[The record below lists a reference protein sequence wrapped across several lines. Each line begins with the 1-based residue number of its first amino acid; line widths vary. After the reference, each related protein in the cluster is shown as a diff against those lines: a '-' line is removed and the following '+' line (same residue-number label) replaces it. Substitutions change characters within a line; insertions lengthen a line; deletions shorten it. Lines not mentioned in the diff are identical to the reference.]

1 MAQPSK
7 PKLLSVVIPVY
18 NEEENVPRLCAALR
32 EALDQIGTPWEAILV
47 DDGSTDGTADALD
60 AEAQRDERFVV
71 IHLRRN
77 FGQTAAMAAGFDHAR
92 GDVIIAM
99 DADLQNDPRDIP
111 RMLDKLAEGYDVVSG
126 WRKNRKDKWLT
137 RVLPSRI
144 ANWLISTITGVH
156 LHDYGCSLK
165 AYRRE
170 IIRDVRLY
178 GEMHRFLPALCY
190 WAGARISEI
199 EVTHHP
205 RKFGRSK
212 YGLSRIL
219 RVILDLITVKFLLS
233 YSTMPIRVFGPPGVV
248 SFLAGFAIA
257 AYLTWQKIA
266 YHTALANRPALM
278 LAVLL
283 MILGVQFISMGLL
296 GELVAR
302 TYYESQ
308 DKKTYT
314 IRYITARRNSSQVQA

>member
-1 MAQPSK
+1 MG
-7 PKLLSVVIPVY
+7 
-18 NEEENVPRLCAALR
+18 RLCEALR
-32 EALDQIGTPWEAILV
+32 DALEELDIPWEVVLV
-47 DDGSTDGTADALD
+47 DDGSTDGTAAALD
-60 AEAQRDERFVV
+60 EEAQRDGRFTV

-92 GDVIIAM
+92 GDVIVAM

-111 RMLDKLAEGYDVVSG
+111 MLLEKLGEGYDVVSG
-126 WRKNRKDKWLT
+126 WRRHRKDKWLT

-144 ANWLISTITGVH
+144 ANWLISAITGVK

-170 IIRDVRLY
+170 IIQDVKLY

-190 WAGARISEI
+190 WAGARVA
-199 EVTHHP
+199 EVEVAHHP
-205 RKFGRSK
+205 RRFGRSK
-212 YGLSRIL
+212 YGLGRIL
-219 RVILDLITVKFLLS
+219 RVLLDLLTVKFLLS
-233 YSTMPIRVFGPPGVV
+233 YSTMPIRVFGPPGVAAFV
-248 SFLAGFAIA
+248 AGVAIA
-257 AYLTWQKIA
+257 GYLSWQKLV
-266 YHTALANRPALM
+266 YHASLANRPALM

-283 MILGVQFISMGLL
+283 MILGVQFVSMGLI

-314 IRYITARRNSSQVQA
+314 VRYIVKQEQAVE